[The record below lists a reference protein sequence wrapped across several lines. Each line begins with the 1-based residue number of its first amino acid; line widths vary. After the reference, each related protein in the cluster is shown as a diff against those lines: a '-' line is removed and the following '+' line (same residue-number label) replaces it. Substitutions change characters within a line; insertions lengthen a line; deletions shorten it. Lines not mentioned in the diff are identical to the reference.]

1 MTRYSHGLV
10 VGKFYPPHAG
20 HHYLIRTAARQC
32 DKVSV
37 VVAASQVESIPL
49 FDRVAWLQ
57 EEHAAD
63 RNVVIVGVLDDAPVD
78 YDSSQAWAPTP
89 RFSMPHCVGPA
100 MTRSTRCS
108 PARSTAMS

>member
-37 VVAASQVESIPL
+37 IVAASQVESIPL
-49 FDRVAWLQ
+49 VDRVAWLR

-63 RNVVIVGVLDDAPVD
+63 RNVVIVGVLDDAP
-78 YDSSQAWAPTP
+78 STTTARRRGPLTP
-89 RFSMPHCVGPA
+89 RFSMPHCVAPA
-100 MTRSTRCS
+100 MTGSTRCS
-108 PARSTAMS
+108 PARSTEMS